1 MDRQMVPQARGAH
14 GSHGGDGHGHGGTH
28 SHGSLKSYTIGFV
41 LSIVLTIIPLVVVMN
56 DMMSMTGATILILIM
71 AALQFIVQLV
81 FFMHIREEEKPRY
94 NLMALLLG
102 LVILVTIVAGSIWI
116 MSMNV
121 VAH

>member
-1 MDRQMVPQARGAH
+1 MAQHQTVSNGH
-14 GSHGGDGHGHGGTH
+14 DGHNGGHGGG
-28 SHGSLKSYTIGFV
+28 HGSLKSYVIGFA

-56 DMMSMTGATILILIM
+56 GMLGRVGMTVVVLAAAT
-71 AALQFIVQLV
+71 LQFIVQLV

-102 LVILVTIVAGSIWI
+102 ILLLLTIVIGSIWI